1 MFKRTLTFLLLAGSA
16 SLVFSQ
22 EISQKSDEL
31 LEAFAG
37 LNKFNG
43 TVLIYQ
49 NDNILLEKGY
59 GFKDVESKTLNNSN
73 TIFQIGSITKQFT
86 AMVILKLLERN
97 QLSLSDKL
105 SKYYP
110 DFPKGDSITLEH
122 LLTHTSG
129 IFNYTD
135 DASFMSTEVT
145 KPANEQKILAL
156 FKDKD
161 LQFSPGSNWA
171 YSNSGYSL
179 LGYIIE
185 KVTET
190 PYEEVVRKF
199 IFAPLE
205 MKNSGFDFAGLV
217 HKEKATGYNNPEQ
230 KSIVVDSS
238 VSYAGGAIYS
248 TVWDLLKWH
257 NALQTNKL
265 IANTLLEKAYTP
277 YMNNYGYGVTI
288 DSVFNK
294 RRIAHGGGIFGFTSY
309 ITRVPEDNVC
319 IVVLNNINNRHLA
332 DISNRLLAIIY
343 GKAYEIPAPRQEIEL
358 GTDILQR
365 YIGIYEVR
373 PDFSITVTLEDGR
386 LIAQPSGQRKS
397 PLFAMTENR
406 FFLKDVEVEVE
417 FLSDKTTGIDKLVF
431 YQNGKA
437 TAGKKI
443 K

>member
-1 MFKRTLTFLLLAGSA
+1 MLKRTLTFLLLAGST

-22 EISQKSDEL
+22 GIPQKSDEL
-31 LEAFAG
+31 LEAFAR

-43 TVLIYQ
+43 TALIYQ
-49 NDNILLEKGY
+49 NGKILLEKGY
-59 GFKDVESKTLNNSN
+59 GFKDVENKTLNDSN

-86 AMVILKLLERN
+86 AVVILKLLERN
-97 QLSLSDKL
+97 QLSLSDRL

-110 DFPKGDSITLEH
+110 DFPKGDSITIEH

-129 IFNYTD
+129 IFNYTN

-145 KPANEQKILAL
+145 NPASEQKILAL

-161 LQFSPGSNWA
+161 LQFSPGTNWA

-185 KVTET
+185 KVTDT

-205 MKNSGFDFAGLV
+205 MKDSGFDFAGLV
-217 HKEKATGYNNPEQ
+217 HKEKATGYDNLEQ
-230 KSIVVDSS
+230 KSVVVDSS

-248 TVWDLLKWH
+248 IVWDLLKWH
-257 NALQTNKL
+257 NALQANKL
-265 IANTLLEKAYTP
+265 IANSLLEKAYTP

-294 RRIAHGGGIFGFTSY
+294 RRVSHSGGIFGFSSY
-309 ITRVPEDNVC
+309 ITRVPEDDVC

-332 DISNRLLAIIY
+332 DISNRLLAITY
-343 GKAYEIPAPRQEIEL
+343 GEAYEIPAPRQEIKL
-358 GTDILQR
+358 GTDILQK
-365 YIGIYEVR
+365 YVGIYEVR

-386 LIAQPSGQRKS
+386 LMGQPSGQRKS
-397 PLFAMTENR
+397 PLFAVKENR

-417 FLSDKTTGIDKLVF
+417 FLSDKIAGINELVF
-431 YQNGKA
+431 YQNGKV
-437 TAGKKI
+437 TSGKKV